1 MEGRHLLGDVLHLL
15 FKHEEVVQVIVLG
28 HRSSSRGDSKHEA
41 LHHVVPLIDNF
52 AKFSESLFFHIF
64 RKAVTTRLK
73 LVKRLMQHDGVR
85 LISHL
90 RLDVEGS

>member
-1 MEGRHLLGDVLHLL
+1 MEGRHFLGDVLHLL
-15 FKHEEVVQVIVLG
+15 LKHKEVVQVIVLG